1 MYDRILVP
9 TDGGEQALRAAEHG
23 LYLAGEFDATLHVLH
38 VVDGRDVADGLD
50 GEGSTTDRSDG
61 LEARGRRAIADVRSL
76 APEEAT
82 VRTALRHGTPA
93 EEILDYVDTS
103 DIDLVTMGTHGRTG
117 VDRFVTGSVTEQV
130 VRHAPVPVLTVRVTD
145 QSDVTAGY
153 DDVLVPTD
161 GSDAATAAVEHGVA
175 IAEETGAEVHALSVV
190 EVGDMVVEA
199 EDAPPEEAVADLEAE
214 GERAAE
220 DVATRAKSVG
230 LDVSVEVREGYPDD
244 EILTFTEENDVDC
257 IVMGTTGRTGLSRYL
272 LGSTT
277 ERVIRHAPV
286 AVLAVNARD
295 TEPR

>member
-38 VVDGRDVADGLD
+38 VVDDRSVADGID
-50 GEGSTTDRSDG
+50 GEGSTADRSDG

-76 APEEAT
+76 VSGETT
-82 VRTALRHGTPA
+82 VRTALRRGTPA
-93 EEILDYVDTS
+93 EGILDYVDAF
-103 DIDLVTMGTHGRTG
+103 DVDLLAMGTHGRTG

-145 QSDVTAGY
+145 RSDVTAGY

-161 GSDAATAAVEHGVA
+161 GSDAATAAVEHGFA
-175 IAEETGAEVHALSVV
+175 IAEETGAEIHALSVV
-190 EVGDMVVEA
+190 EVGDIVVEA

-214 GERAAE
+214 GERAAD
-220 DVATRAKSVG
+220 DVAARAESDG
-230 LDVSVEVREGYPDD
+230 LDASIEVREGYPDD
-244 EILTFTEENDVDC
+244 EILTYAEEHGVDC

-295 TEPR
+295 TAAR